1 MDVNAFETPFVDW
14 YSLSPFIVLLAGV
27 LVLIGVGSLTPRW
40 PKGLYAAVTAVTA
53 GAAITLLAL
62 RAADLGEAGNL
73 KLMKESLA
81 LDRFGWWAMMAICL
95 AVLLSAL
102 VTSDVLARNG
112 VDGPE
117 TYALYLTA
125 AIGAGMMVVSN
136 DLLISFLGI
145 ETLSLSLY
153 VLAAS
158 NRRRASSQE
167 SGLKYFLLG
176 GFASAFLLYGIA
188 LVYGAT
194 GETLISGIG
203 SMLGSEVSLPR
214 NDLLL
219 LVGVA
224 LLFVGFAFKVALV
237 PFQSWTPDVYEGA
250 PTHVT
255 GLMASVGKVAAVV
268 AMVRLFVVA
277 FPSRADDWRPVVF
290 AVAILTLVVG
300 SVLAVVQ
307 TNVKRMLAYS
317 SISHAGFMLVGLE
330 AAGRVGSSNAGE
342 GTSAV
347 LVYVMLY
354 SVLVVGTFAVTAV
367 VAGDRGGSSLEDF
380 RGLSK
385 RRPALALAMTILLL
399 AQAGVPLTSGFVAK
413 FGVIRAAVATESY
426 VLAVAAMIAA
436 VVAAYLY
443 LRIMVSMWLAEPQDS
458 SKMTVPFAT
467 SVTVAVSV
475 AVTLVLGVF
484 PALLLDSADLFATL
498 SR

>member
-1 MDVNAFETPFVDW
+1 MNSSTLETPFVDW
-14 YSLSPFIVLLAGV
+14 YSLSPYIVLLVGA
-27 LVLIGVGSLTPRW
+27 LVLIGAGSLTPKW
-40 PKGLYAAVTAVTA
+40 PRGAYAGVASITS

-62 RAADLGEAGNL
+62 RLGDLGEGQNL
-73 KLMKESLA
+73 TLMKDSLA
-81 LDRFGWWAMMAICL
+81 LDQFGWWAMMAICA
-95 AVLLSAL
+95 AVLLSSL
-102 VTSDVLARNG
+102 VTSDVLSRND

-158 NRRRASSQE
+158 NRRRAASQE

-194 GETLISGIG
+194 GETQISEIG
-203 SMLGSEVSLPR
+203 SLLGAEVSLPR

-219 LVGVA
+219 LTGVA

-255 GLMASVGKVAAVV
+255 GLMASVGKIAAVV

-290 AVAILTLVVG
+290 VVAILTLVVG

-330 AAGRVGSSNAGE
+330 AAGRVSSAGASQ

-347 LVYVMLY
+347 LIYVMLY
-354 SVLVVGTFAVTAV
+354 SVLVVGTFAVTAI
-367 VAGDRGGSSLEDF
+367 VAGDRGGASLDDF
-380 RGLSK
+380 RGLAA
-385 RRPALALAMTILLL
+385 RRPVLAMAMTILLL

-426 VLAVAAMIAA
+426 VLALAAMIAA

-443 LRIMVSMWLAEPQDS
+443 LRIMVSMWLSDPVDETRPV
-458 SKMTVPFAT
+458 VPFAT
-467 SVTVAVSV
+467 GVTIAVSV

-484 PALLLDSADLFATL
+484 PAVLLDSAEVFAVLT
-498 SR
+498 R